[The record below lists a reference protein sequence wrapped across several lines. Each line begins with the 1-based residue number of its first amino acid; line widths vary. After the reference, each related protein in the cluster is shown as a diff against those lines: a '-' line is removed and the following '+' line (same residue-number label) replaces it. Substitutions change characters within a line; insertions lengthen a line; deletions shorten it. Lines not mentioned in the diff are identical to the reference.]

1 MGLFHKLKSGA
12 SNFFKKAGGTADN
25 LFRKA
30 SNTITDGANIVGRE
44 ITRDGKVVAGG
55 LKQTGNFL
63 EKNSA
68 ALATV
73 GAGLAVASGVG
84 AELAPAILAAGASG
98 QALGGR
104 VKKAGQSVQQFTNS
118 ANSTL
123 SSKSDALT
131 NTINQARTSVADRVA
146 TAVSTMDNLQPA
158 NNLAQ
163 IHADLQTG

>member
-1 MGLFHKLKSGA
+1 MGLFHKLKNSSSSFFRKSG
-12 SNFFKKAGGTADN
+12 NQLDN

-30 SNTITDGANIVGRE
+30 SNTVTDGANIVGRE
-44 ITRDGKVVAGG
+44 LTRDGKVVAGG

-68 ALATV
+68 TLATV

-104 VKKAGQSVQQFTNS
+104 VKRAGQSVQQFTNS
-118 ANSTL
+118 ANATL

-131 NTINQARTSVADRVA
+131 NTINQARTSVANRTA
-146 TAVSTMDNLQPA
+146 TAVSTMDNLQPS

-163 IHADLQTG
+163 IHADLTG